1 MTINIIIGNVNLW
14 NTETYDRVYEN
25 KDFKL
30 EIARKIYL
38 INIEWLRV
46 IKYGVLNIGVQL
58 ICYENWFKEMGK
70 DVIIS
75 KVLFFQSM

>member
-1 MTINIIIGNVNLW
+1 MK
-14 NTETYDRVYEN
+14 N

-58 ICYENWFKEMGK
+58 ICSENWFKETGK

-75 KVLFFQSM
+75 EVLFFQSM